1 MADEV
6 ICLPMHHNLNQADI
20 ERVLSNIIDSNKV

>member
-6 ICLPMHHNLNQADI
+6 ICLPMHHA
-20 ERVLSNIIDSNKV
+20 LSDEDVQKVIGVIHRT